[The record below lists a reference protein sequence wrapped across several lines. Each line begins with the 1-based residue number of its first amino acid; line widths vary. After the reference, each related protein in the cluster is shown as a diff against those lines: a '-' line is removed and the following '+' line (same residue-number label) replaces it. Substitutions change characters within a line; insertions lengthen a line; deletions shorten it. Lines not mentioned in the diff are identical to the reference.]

1 MTQRVDTIETVV
13 DVFNIAMDIQEL
25 YLKQKPVELD
35 RLIEIAKV
43 QSTESSS
50 EMHVLEAVDKESSPS
65 MSAVANHLNVTL
77 GTLTTAVKKIV
88 EKGFLIKEKSTQDQR
103 IYYLRLTNQGKEA
116 LKVHEQFHHELDSI
130 YRNRIPD
137 ERVEWVFSTLS
148 DIYKDLVVYRNELLR
163 RKDQNK

>member
-25 YLKQKPVELD
+25 YLKQGPFKQL
-35 RLIEIAKV
+35 
-43 QSTESSS
+43 SMS

-88 EKGFLIKEKSTQDQR
+88 
-103 IYYLRLTNQGKEA
+103 N
-116 LKVHEQFHHELDSI
+116 
-130 YRNRIPD
+130 
-137 ERVEWVFSTLS
+137 VFIT
-148 DIYKDLVVYRNELLR
+148 
-163 RKDQNK
+163 

>member
-25 YLKQKPVELD
+25 YLKQGPFKQL
-35 RLIEIAKV
+35 
-43 QSTESSS
+43 SMS

-77 GTLTTAVKKIV
+77 GTLTTAVK
-88 EKGFLIKEKSTQDQR
+88 EKSTQDQR
-103 IYYLRLTNQGKEA
+103 IYYLRLTDQGKEA

>member
-25 YLKQKPVELD
+25 YLKQGPFKQL
-35 RLIEIAKV
+35 
-43 QSTESSS
+43 SMS

-77 GTLTTAVKKIV
+77 GTLTTAVKI
-88 EKGFLIKEKSTQDQR
+88 IKEKSTQDQR

>member
-25 YLKQKPVELD
+25 YLKQGPFKQL
-35 RLIEIAKV
+35 
-43 QSTESSS
+43 SMS

-88 EKGFLIKEKSTQDQR
+88 EKGFLIKEK
-103 IYYLRLTNQGKEA
+103 L
-116 LKVHEQFHHELDSI
+116 LKI
-130 YRNRIPD
+130 N
-137 ERVEWVFSTLS
+137 VFIT
-148 DIYKDLVVYRNELLR
+148 
-163 RKDQNK
+163 